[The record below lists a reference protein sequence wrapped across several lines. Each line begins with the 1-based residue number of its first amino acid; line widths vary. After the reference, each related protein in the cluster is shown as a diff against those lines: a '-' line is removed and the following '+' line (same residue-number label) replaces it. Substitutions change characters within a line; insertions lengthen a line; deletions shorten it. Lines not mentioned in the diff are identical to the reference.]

1 MSSVQGANGASSAI
15 QQWQYLQSLASTGS
29 ASQPSTGSNPTAT
42 AFDPFAGLG
51 GDPAQSSGGSAGPT
65 QPFSLEAMS
74 ALIDAQAQASGTN
87 GLSQYQQKVFGELD
101 GDSDGS
107 VTKAEL
113 EKAFGTDNQAA
124 SDYVMKKL
132 DADGDGAISQSEFAA
147 GTTKGAGG
155 HHHHMHAGPPP
166 DQSDQSGNAQDPLS
180 QLLQAAGAS
189 STSTSNSDGS
199 STTTITY
206 ADGSKVSM
214 TTAASSNAG
223 NSTGSGT
230 SNSAQSNL
238 LEQLIKLQAQL
249 TSSATATSSTTA

>member
-29 ASQPSTGSNPTAT
+29 ANQPSTGSNPTAT

-51 GDPAQSSGGSAGPT
+51 SDPTQSSGGSGGPT

-87 GLSQYQQKVFGELD
+87 GMSAHQQKVFG
-101 GDSDGS
+101 
-107 VTKAEL
+107 
-113 EKAFGTDNQAA
+113 
-124 SDYVMKKL
+124 KL
-132 DADGDGAISQSEFAA
+132 DADGDGSVSQSEIENAFGADNKQLADAVFAKLDKNGDGAVSASEFAA
-147 GTTKGAGG
+147 GTMRGARHHKRAESADGQGG
-155 HHHHMHAGPPP
+155 Q
-166 DQSDQSGNAQDPLS
+166 DQLT

-214 TTAASSNAG
+214 TTAASSNTD
-223 NSTGSGT
+223 NSTNSGT

>member
-29 ASQPSTGSNPTAT
+29 ANQPSTGSDPTAT

-51 GDPAQSSGGSAGPT
+51 SDPTQSSGGGGPT

-74 ALIDAQAQASGTN
+74 ALIDAQAQASGT
-87 GLSQYQQKVFGELD
+87 GGMSAHQQKVFGELD
-101 GDSDGS
+101 TDGDGK

-113 EKAFGTDNQAA
+113 ESDFGADNKGLADA
-124 SDYVMKKL
+124 VFGKL
-132 DADGDGAISQSEFAA
+132 DKDGDGAISQSEFAA
-147 GTTKGAGG
+147 GTTKGA
-155 HHHHMHAGPPP
+155 HHHRHAGPPP
-166 DQSDQSGNAQDPLS
+166 DQSDQSGNANDPLS

-214 TTAASSNAG
+214 TTAASSNTD
-223 NSTGSGT
+223 NSTNSGT

>member
-29 ASQPSTGSNPTAT
+29 TSQPSTGSDQTAT

-51 GDPAQSSGGSAGPT
+51 SDPTQSSGGSGGPT

-74 ALIDAQAQASGTN
+74 ALIDAQAQASGTS
-87 GLSQYQQKVFGELD
+87 GMSAHQQKVFGELD
-101 GDSDGS
+101 TDGDGK

-113 EKAFGTDNQAA
+113 ENDFGADNKGLADA
-124 SDYVMKKL
+124 VFSKL
-132 DADGDGAISQSEFAA
+132 DKDGDGAISQSEFAA
-147 GTTKGAGG
+147 GTTKGA
-155 HHHHMHAGPPP
+155 HHHRHVGPPP
-166 DQSDQSGNAQDPLS
+166 DQSDQSGNAKDPLS

-214 TTAASSNAG
+214 TTAASSNTD
-223 NSTGSGT
+223 NSTNSGT

-249 TSSATATSSTTA
+249 TSSATSTSSTTA

>member
-1 MSSVQGANGASSAI
+1 MTSVQGASGASTAI
-15 QQWQYLQSLASTGS
+15 QQWQYLQQLASTGS
-29 ASQPSTGSNPTAT
+29 ATQPSTGSDPTST

-51 GDPAQSSGGSAGPT
+51 SDPAQTSGGSAGPT

-74 ALIDAQAQASGTN
+74 ALIDAQAQASGT
-87 GLSQYQQKVFGELD
+87 GGMSQHQQKVFGELD
-101 GDSDGS
+101 TDGDGK

-113 EKAFGTDNQAA
+113 ENDFGADNKGLADA
-124 SDYVMKKL
+124 VFSRL
-132 DADGDGAISQSEFAA
+132 DKDGDGSISASEFAA
-147 GTTKGAGG
+147 GTTRGA
-155 HHHHMHAGPPP
+155 HHHHHAGPPP
-166 DQSDQSGNAQDPLS
+166 DQSGDSSNAKDPLS

-214 TTAASSNAG
+214 TTAASSNTG
-223 NSTGSGT
+223 NSTSSGT
-230 SNSAQSNL
+230 SSSTQSNL

>member
-29 ASQPSTGSNPTAT
+29 ANQPSTGSNPTAT

-51 GDPAQSSGGSAGPT
+51 SDPAQSSGGSGGPT

-87 GLSQYQQKVFGELD
+87 GMSAHQQKVFG
-101 GDSDGS
+101 
-107 VTKAEL
+107 
-113 EKAFGTDNQAA
+113 
-124 SDYVMKKL
+124 KL
-132 DADGDGAISQSEFAA
+132 DADGDGSVSQGEIENAFGADNKQLADAVFAKLDKNGDGAVSASEFAA
-147 GTTKGAGG
+147 GTMRGARHHKRAEPADGQGG
-155 HHHHMHAGPPP
+155 Q
-166 DQSDQSGNAQDPLS
+166 DQLT

-214 TTAASSNAG
+214 TTAASSNTD
-223 NSTGSGT
+223 NSTNSGT

>member
-1 MSSVQGANGASSAI
+1 MTSVQGASGASSAI

-29 ASQPSTGSNPTAT
+29 VNQPSTASDPTAT
-42 AFDPFAGLG
+42 AFDPLAGLG
-51 GDPAQSSGGSAGPT
+51 GSDPTQSSGGSAGPT

-87 GLSQYQQKVFGELD
+87 GMSAHQQKVFGELD
-101 GDSDGS
+101 ADSDGK

-132 DADGDGAISQSEFAA
+132 DTDGDGAISQSEFAA
-147 GTTKGAGG
+147 GTTKGA
-155 HHHHMHAGPPP
+155 HHHRHAGPPP
-166 DQSDQSGNAQDPLS
+166 DQSDQSGNAKDPLS

-214 TTAASSNAG
+214 TTAASSNTDS
-223 NSTGSGT
+223 STNSGT
-230 SNSAQSNL
+230 SNSTQSN
-238 LEQLIKLQAQL
+238 
-249 TSSATATSSTTA
+249 

>member
-1 MSSVQGANGASSAI
+1 MSSVQGANGSASAI
-15 QQWQYLQSLASTGS
+15 QQWQYLQSLLSTGS
-29 ASQPSTGSNPTAT
+29 AGSGKKASGGDQAAT

-51 GDPAQSSGGSAGPT
+51 GGEASSAGTGAPR
-65 QPFSLEAMS
+65 PPISLGTMS
-74 ALIDAQAQASGTN
+74 ALIDAQAQASTGG
-87 GLSQYQQKVFGELD
+87 GLSQFQQKVFGKLD

-132 DADGDGAISQSEFAA
+132 DTDGDGAVSQSEFAA
-147 GTTKGAGG
+147 GTTRSA
-155 HHHHMHAGPPP
+155 HHHHHAGPPP
-166 DQSDQSGNAQDPLS
+166 EQTGQSANAKDPLS

-206 ADGSKVSM
+206 ADGSKISM
-214 TTAASSNAG
+214 TTAASSNTD
-223 NSTGSGT
+223 NSTNSGT
-230 SNSAQSNL
+230 SNSARSNL

-249 TSSATATSSTTA
+249 TNSTTATSSPTA